1 VCRDG
6 AGKDGGIQ
14 TAKVKNTFTSVESRR
29 ELHMF
34 EPVSSRVSFPEI
46 EKRIIAFWKEK
57 RVFERSV
64 EERDP
69 ENLFVLYEGPPTA
82 NASPGVH
89 HVLSRVFKDVIPRYK
104 TMKGFRAPR
113 KAGWDTHGLPVEL
126 SIEKQLG
133 FTSKDDIERYGV
145 EAFNKLCRDSVFS
158 YVKEWNEMTERI
170 GYWVDMEHPY
180 VTLDNSYIET
190 GWWVVKQLWD
200 RGLVYQGYR
209 VTPHCPRCGTS
220 LSSHEVALGYDEVDD
235 PSVYVKF
242 KVVPTSMSSTP
253 LGNVLKG
260 ADLAQKPAYLLAW
273 TTTPWTL
280 PGNTALAVAPNEDYA
295 VMEGESDYLVM
306 AAKLVGVVGL
316 EGYGEIGRVAG
327 TSLEGIEYEPLFN
340 PDKFGIERRCF
351 DKSGTLVLQEP
362 QDNLTYRVIAADF
375 VSMEDGT
382 GIVHI
387 APSFGED
394 DFSIGAEKC
403 LSFVRDYVG
412 LDGVIKGSYPFAGKF
427 VKEADP
433 LIIKDLKIR
442 GHLYRKGKIR
452 HTYPF
457 CWRCSTPLLY
467 YAKPSWYI
475 RTTAKKE
482 RLISGN
488 DEINWYPEH
497 IKKGRF
503 GDWLE
508 HNVDWACSRERY
520 WGTPLPVW
528 RCEGCG
534 RDECIGSI
542 EDLKGKKGLTGV
554 KEPLD
559 LHRPFVDEITFECG
573 DCKAR
578 MRRVSDVLDAWFDSG
593 AMPVAQWHYPFE
605 NKDTFEKFFPADYIC
620 EAVDQTRG
628 WFYTLHALSVLL
640 FDQPCYRNV
649 ICLGHILD
657 AKGEKMSKSKGNVI
671 EPAEVLD
678 KQGADALRWYLLTS
692 SPAGSPRRFSVE
704 LVAETQRKFLSTLW
718 NTYSF
723 FVLYANIDKFDPDA
737 AGDVKIEAELDRWI
751 LSDLNQLIDYVNK
764 SLESYDPTDAGRRI
778 QEFVD
783 NLSNWYVRR
792 SRRRFWKSENDT
804 DKLSAY
810 VTLYRC
816 LVTLSKLIAP
826 FTPFVAEEIYRNL
839 VRSHYP
845 DNPESVHLARFPEA
859 DLSRVD
865 ARLSEDIH
873 LAMKICSMGRSARSK
888 AGIKVRQPLLRV
900 FIKTRS
906 KSEQEG
912 VERLKDSILDEL
924 NVKAIEFRDNRKGF
938 WEFDIELNTT
948 EDDPNVDSYLKSFF
962 EEFPEFDKSDI
973 TLVFKQDKE
982 VLKTS
987 SHVTLGVSR
996 LVIIKD
1002 KAGYSTCQEGDCFVA
1017 IDKEITPELADEGL
1031 VREVVHRL
1039 QTMRKDAGFDIADYI
1054 TTYYERNA
1062 LLDRVLKN
1070 AALVDYIKQE
1080 TLSHA
1085 IVEGI
1090 PAEAYKEAH
1099 KIEGQEITLGVKR

>member
-1 VCRDG
+1 
-6 AGKDGGIQ
+6 
-14 TAKVKNTFTSVESRR
+14 
-29 ELHMF
+29 MF
-34 EPVSSRVSFPEI
+34 EPVSSRVNFPEM

-57 RVFERSV
+57 RIFERSV
-64 EERDP
+64 EERD
-69 ENLFVLYEGPPTA
+69 ESNLYVLYDGPPTA

-89 HVLSRVFKDVIPRYK
+89 HVLSRVFKDVMPRYK

-126 SIEKQLG
+126 SIEKKLG
-133 FTSKDDIERYGV
+133 FTSKDDIEKYGV

-158 YVKEWNEMTERI
+158 YVKEWKEMTERI

-190 GWWVVKQLWD
+190 GWWIIKQLWD
-200 RGLVYQGYR
+200 KGLVYQGYR

-235 PSVYVKF
+235 PSVYIKF
-242 KVVPTSMSSTP
+242 KVVPSSLAGIP
-253 LGNVLKG
+253 LGDVLKG
-260 ADLAQKPAYLLAW
+260 VDLARKPAYLLAW

-295 VMEGESDYLVM
+295 VMQGESDYLIM

-316 EGYGEIGRVAG
+316 EGYTEVGRVAG
-327 TSLEGIEYEPLFN
+327 ASIEGVAYEPLFN
-340 PDKFGIERRCF
+340 PHSFGIERKRF
-351 DKSGTLVLQEP
+351 DKGGSLAVQEP
-362 QDNLTYRVIAADF
+362 QDDLTYKAIGAAF

-394 DFSIGAEKC
+394 DFSIGTEKG
-403 LSFVRDYVG
+403 LNFVRDYVG
-412 LDGVIKGSYPFAGKF
+412 LNGVIKGSYPFAGKF

-442 GHLYRKGKIR
+442 GHLYRKGKIK

-488 DEINWYPEH
+488 NEINWYPEH

-528 RCEGCG
+528 RCESCG
-534 RDECIGSI
+534 ADECIGSI
-542 EDLKGKKGLTGV
+542 DYLRSRPGLANV

-559 LHRPFVDEITFECG
+559 LHRPFVDEITF
-573 DCKAR
+573 DCPKCKGA
-578 MRRVSDVLDAWFDSG
+578 MSRVHDVLDAWFDSG

-605 NKDTFEKFFPADYIC
+605 NKDTFEKFFPADYVC

-628 WFYTLHALSVLL
+628 WFYTLHALSTLL
-640 FDQPCYRNV
+640 FDKPCYRNV

-657 AKGEKMSKSKGNVI
+657 AKGEKMSKSKGNVV
-671 EPAEVLD
+671 EPAKVLD

-692 SPAGSPRRFSVE
+692 SPAGSPRRFSAE

-723 FVLYANIDKFDPDA
+723 FVLYANIDKFDPRTVGA
-737 AGDVKIEAELDRWI
+737 VKIDAELDRWI

-764 SLESYDPTDAGRRI
+764 ALESYDPTDAGRRI

-792 SRRRFWKSENDT
+792 SRRRFWKSESDT

-810 VTLYRC
+810 VTLYNC

-826 FTPFVAEEIYRNL
+826 FTPFMAEEIYRNL
-839 VRSHYP
+839 VRSVDTSAP
-845 DNPESVHLARFPEA
+845 DSVHLTRFPEA

-865 ARLSEDIH
+865 QRLSEDIH
-873 LAMKICSMGRSARSK
+873 LVMKLCSMGRAARSR
-888 AGIKVRQPLLRV
+888 AGIKVRQPV
-900 FIKTRS
+900 DT
-906 KSEQEG
+906 
-912 VERLKDSILDEL
+912 VVVILGGQKQIEA
-924 NVKAIEFRDNRKGF
+924 VKAMEQQISE
-938 WEFDIELNTT
+938 ELNTKKVKY
-948 EDDPNVDSYLKSFF
+948 D
-962 EEFPEFDKSDI
+962 
-973 TLVFKQDKE
+973 
-982 VLKTS
+982 TS
-987 SHVTLGVSR
+987 SYDYFGNQAKWETE
-996 LVIIKD
+996 
-1002 KAGYSTCQEGDCFVA
+1002 QEFNYGVA
-1017 IDKEITPELADEGL
+1017 IDKELSPALKDEGL
-1031 VREVVHRL
+1031 VREVVHRI
-1039 QTMRKDAGFDIADYI
+1039 QNMRKDAGFEIADYI
-1054 TTYYERNA
+1054 TTYYEHNA
-1062 LLDRVLKN
+1062 LLDKVLGN
-1070 AALVDYIKQE
+1070 SELVAYIKQE
-1080 TLSHA
+1080 TLSHN

-1099 KIEGQEITLGVKR
+1099 KIEGQEIVLGVKR